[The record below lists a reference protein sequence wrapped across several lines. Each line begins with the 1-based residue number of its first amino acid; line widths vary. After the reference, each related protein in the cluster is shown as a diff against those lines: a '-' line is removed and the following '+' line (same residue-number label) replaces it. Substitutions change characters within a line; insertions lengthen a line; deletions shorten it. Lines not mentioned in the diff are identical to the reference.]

1 MSVSRDNTQV
11 ILTNVSD
18 ESKGIL
24 SEHFDMCPCCGFE
37 GAIFLFASLMD
48 GDSNRIHGMGYG
60 CKELESMAG
69 MRLSPDEI
77 VRLEIA
83 DYLRHGKNVL
93 LMPDVHDFIEMV
105 NKLKEV
111 VEL

>member
-24 SEHFDMCPCCGFE
+24 SEHFDMFPCCGFE
-37 GAIFLFASLMD
+37 GAIFLSTELMD

-60 CKELESMAG
+60 STELESMAG
-69 MRLSPDEI
+69 KRLSPEEI
-77 VRLEIA
+77 VRLEIE

-93 LMPDVHDFIEMV
+93 LTPDVHDFMEII
-105 NKLKEV
+105 NKFKNCG
-111 VEL
+111 EL